1 MSESMILGQKKSPYN
16 YIRTQNDMKKL
27 CFLSTVRI
35 ISIPIVSSSPDLR
48 SSLRNRLP
56 RPAFIL
62 LLTLFSV
69 TLSYSQGPVTSII
82 PKLPITVTGSYRTYT
97 GFSIN
102 PCGTYNDWFKTNK
115 CYLIFAVLV
124 YADFLLFVQYFLLLN
139 HIVFKNIQYD
149 YFILLIYFFML
160 P

>member
-1 MSESMILGQKKSPYN
+1 MKTP

-35 ISIPIVSSSPDLR
+35 IPIPIVSSSPDLK

-56 RPAFIL
+56 RPT
-62 LLTLFSV
+62 LTSH
-69 TLSYSQGPVTSII
+69 GPVTFII
-82 PKLPITVTGSYRTYT
+82 TKLPITVTGSYRTYT

-115 CYLIFAVLV
+115 CYLIFT
-124 YADFLLFVQYFLLLN
+124 
-139 HIVFKNIQYD
+139 I
-149 YFILLIYFFML
+149 IL
-160 P
+160 

>member
-1 MSESMILGQKKSPYN
+1 MKTS

-35 ISIPIVSSSPDLR
+35 IPIPIASSSPDLS

-56 RPAFIL
+56 GP
-62 LLTLFSV
+62 TLKSH
-69 TLSYSQGPVTSII
+69 GPVTFFT
-82 PKLPITVTGSYRTYT
+82 PKLPLTVTGSYRTYT

-115 CYLIFAVLV
+115 CYLIFTIE
-124 YADFLLFVQYFLLLN
+124 YFFLLCPVISKKSQ
-139 HIVFKNIQYD
+139 IVPKNIQSD
-149 YFILLIYFFML
+149 FLINKQGYFNFPI
-160 P
+160 

>member
-1 MSESMILGQKKSPYN
+1 MKTS

-35 ISIPIVSSSPDLR
+35 IPIPIASSSPDLS

-56 RPAFIL
+56 GP
-62 LLTLFSV
+62 TLKSH
-69 TLSYSQGPVTSII
+69 GPVTFFI
-82 PKLPITVTGSYRTYT
+82 PKLPLTVTGSYRTYT

-115 CYLIFAVLV
+115 CYLIFTIILQNSF
-124 YADFLLFVQYFLLLN
+124 FLLCPVIRKKNQ
-139 HIVFKNIQYD
+139 IVFKNIQSD
-149 YFILLIYFFML
+149 FFIPFTVTDKRIIFILQYYLL
-160 P
+160 KR

>member
-1 MSESMILGQKKSPYN
+1 MKTP

-35 ISIPIVSSSPDLR
+35 IPIPIVSSSPDLS

-56 RPAFIL
+56 GP
-62 LLTLFSV
+62 TLKSH
-69 TLSYSQGPVTSII
+69 GPVTFFI
-82 PKLPITVTGSYRTYT
+82 PKLPLTVTGSYRTYT

-115 CYLIFAVLV
+115 CYLIFTIILQNSF
-124 YADFLLFVQYFLLLN
+124 FLLCPVIRKKNQ
-139 HIVFKNIQYD
+139 IVFKNIQSD
-149 YFILLIYFFML
+149 FFIPFTVTDKRIIFILQYYLL
-160 P
+160 KR